1 MQSPL
6 KRTVVSSNLTGGI
19 PSFFIIGI
27 NHSTTS
33 ISTTKHIIYLGNYN
47 LKSKIKE
54 TTFDTSLGFTM
65 WSIEMHEF
73 LRVYSII
80 PTCGEHGL
88 NKIHV
93 QPSWYFHNNTSKVV
107 RIPFSHMVL
116 STLLQSNQVFA
127 IKYGTLLCHVV
138 SWEDQT
144 KIKLISEMTMPI
156 TTKLVIEK
164 LKWHNQLLAYPTHV
178 YYTKAPRKKRCFDGL
193 HSNYQRCYCVLFL

>member
-1 MQSPL
+1 MKHRNTRIPKSLQYHPYMW
-6 KRTVVSSNLTGGI
+6 RTWIEQNTC
-19 PSFFIIGI
+19 
-27 NHSTTS
+27 STLL
-33 ISTTKHIIYLGNYN
+33 ILPHI
-47 LKSKIKE
+47 
-54 TTFDTSLGFTM
+54 
-65 WSIEMHEF
+65 
-73 LRVYSII
+73 
-80 PTCGEHGL
+80 
-88 NKIHV
+88 
-93 QPSWYFHNNTSKVV
+93 QNNTSKVV